1 MIHAHNYLNLLI
13 IWISNILTSNS
24 FFHLKKNNS
33 FSFLDV
39 KIYKESNKFTMFSEK
54 LPLVVYL
61 LNLIVLYIVF
71 GWLTLV
77 SSGSQF
83 FRTTT
88 GIQSGPD
95 AFDKLRFIM
104 TFLTLLGATE
114 TLCSFLY
121 ILILQSFEL
130 TM

>member
-1 MIHAHNYLNLLI
+1 
-13 IWISNILTSNS
+13 
-24 FFHLKKNNS
+24 
-33 FSFLDV
+33 
-39 KIYKESNKFTMFSEK
+39 MFSEK

-77 SSGSQF
+77 SSGLQF

-88 GIQSGPD
+88 GIKSGPD

-114 TLCSFLY
+114 TLRSFLY